1 LRATIRENERK
12 EISAPERYH
21 GRRRIFE
28 DMLKA
33 EVLCRLRSGA
43 WIGEG
48 YSEGT
53 VEPKRPATAWWQC
66 DVNLDLFAETVEW
79 NGVRLS
85 GLGIYL
91 GDLAASQ
98 GEDTSTAHRT
108 KNKARRGRDYA
119 AKDRPLIEAM
129 HQMLTG
135 SPPAADTVWEATD
148 RVVDQATGGGQRD
161 AKRKRL
167 AARYHAFSSIQSDSV

>member
-1 LRATIRENERK
+1 MVKLLDIISPPLSASRRVPLSAAIHRLPGARDWRDLRATIRENERK

-48 YSEGT
+48 YSEGI

-66 DVNLDLFAETVEW
+66 DVNLNLFDETVEW

-85 GLGIYL
+85 GLGIYPGNL
-91 GDLAASQ
+91 PSSP
-98 GEDTSTAHRT
+98 GE
-108 KNKARRGRDYA
+108 
-119 AKDRPLIEAM
+119 
-129 HQMLTG
+129 
-135 SPPAADTVWEATD
+135 
-148 RVVDQATGGGQRD
+148 
-161 AKRKRL
+161 
-167 AARYHAFSSIQSDSV
+167 